1 MTDSEK
7 LDALISSQKL
17 LLEGQGKV
25 MQQVLTT
32 QQSMTKVQGNILQAM
47 RILSQSVSEIKAKGE
62 DTNLKTGLV
71 QKMFDNQLNEL
82 EQHIVS
88 VDKSL
93 NSFAGYMNRFSQNM
107 EMLTNQIGDLQYGKE
122 EKQTTRNGQ
131 NLSREAMT
139 RGSGL
144 PDHLLD

>member
-1 MTDSEK
+1 
-7 LDALISSQKL
+7 
-17 LLEGQGKV
+17 
-25 MQQVLTT
+25 
-32 QQSMTKVQGNILQAM
+32 
-47 RILSQSVSEIKAKGE
+47 
-62 DTNLKTGLV
+62 
-71 QKMFDNQLNEL
+71 MFDNQLNEL

-93 NSFAGYMNRFSQNM
+93 NSFAGYMSRFSQNM

-131 NLSREAMT
+131 NLSRSSMM
-139 RGSGL
+139 RGNGL

>member
-7 LDALISSQKL
+7 LDVLINSNKL

-25 MQQVLTT
+25 MQQILTT

-47 RILSQSVSEIKAKGE
+47 RVLSQSVSEIKVKGE

-93 NSFAGYMNRFSQNM
+93 NNVAGYMNKVSQNM

-122 EKQTTRNGQ
+122 EKQTARNGQ
-131 NLSREAMT
+131 NFSRAAML
-139 RGSGL
+139 RDSGL